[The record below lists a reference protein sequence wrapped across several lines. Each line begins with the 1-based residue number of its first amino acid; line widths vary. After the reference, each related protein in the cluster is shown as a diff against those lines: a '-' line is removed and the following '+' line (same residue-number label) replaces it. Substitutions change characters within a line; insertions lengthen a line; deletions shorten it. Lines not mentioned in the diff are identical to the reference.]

1 LNKKSIPT
9 EKPTIMKKL
18 IPFLTA
24 LLISVSSVFAQG
36 SLTFCEDVN
45 SDGKPVM
52 ASPVFMVEGSG
63 GLLKMLVRSTE
74 TFKTEKLEYKVFYV
88 KKGGEEL
95 LTSMSQK
102 VGEGW
107 NFAWKEVVFYDAGD
121 YKIKVYKSNGE
132 ILTTG
137 TVSIKNTDDQLLTA
151 NQ

>member
-1 LNKKSIPT
+1 
-9 EKPTIMKKL
+9 MKKL
-18 IPFLTA
+18 ITIVA
-24 LLISVSSVFAQG
+24 LLMITLTSVFAQG

-63 GLLKMLVRSTE
+63 GLLKMLVRNPE
-74 TFKTEKLEYKVFYV
+74 TFKTDKLEYKVFYV

-95 LTSMSQK
+95 LTSMTQK

-121 YKIKVYKSNGE
+121 YKIKVYKANGE
-132 ILTTG
+132 MLSTG
-137 TVSIKNTDDQLLTA
+137 TVSIKNIDNQLLTS